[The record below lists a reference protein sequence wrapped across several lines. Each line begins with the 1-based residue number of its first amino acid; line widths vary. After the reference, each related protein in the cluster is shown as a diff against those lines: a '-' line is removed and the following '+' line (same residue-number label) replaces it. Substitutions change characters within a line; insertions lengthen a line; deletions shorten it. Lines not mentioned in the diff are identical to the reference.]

1 VGPFGYYMLQTAD
14 FFQEQIK
21 QCRDFAARSA
31 NKNDR
36 EFWLKMAYR
45 WEVLLQARLLEAPKT
60 GQRFRFQRL
69 RFANR
74 RRAA

>member
-1 VGPFGYYMLQTAD
+1 MLETTD

-21 QCRDFAARSA
+21 QCRDFAARSTS
-31 NKNDR
+31 KSDR
-36 EFWLKMAYR
+36 EFWLKMAHR
-45 WEVLLQARLLEAPKT
+45 WGALVQTRQPDGAGPKT
-60 GQRFRFQRL
+60 GKNSRFRLHHL